1 MGYKIKEFREKNNMS
16 QSELAR
22 RSKVSRSIIN
32 QLENG
37 KRTTTTTKTLL
48 SIATA
53 LNATIDDIFFTESV

>member
-53 LNATIDDIFFTESV
+53 LNATVDDIFFTESV